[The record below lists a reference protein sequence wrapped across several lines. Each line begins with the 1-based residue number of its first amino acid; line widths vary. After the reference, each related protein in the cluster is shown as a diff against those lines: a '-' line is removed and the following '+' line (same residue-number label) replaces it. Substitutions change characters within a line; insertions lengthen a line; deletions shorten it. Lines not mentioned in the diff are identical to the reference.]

1 MSLLKNTKNV
11 SKNNLTLEHLFLFK
25 NHLGSRSSF
34 RNRNTDEYIFGQDN
48 LSNTIFNIEKMLIL
62 LRRALNFIS
71 NIKKENKQ
79 ILFVGTGSKSRKL
92 TKFAGNSTNQ
102 PYVQTR
108 WVKGLL
114 TNWEN
119 ISSSVKFYNLFLK
132 RLDLSKK
139 AEQKLKQ
146 TFDGIQSLNE
156 LPAAVFVIDLD
167 YDFEV
172 VAEAQKLN
180 IPVIAI
186 IDNNSKII
194 KKIDYPILSN
204 TGSVLPLFLI
214 ISLVIDILKK

>member
-1 MSLLKNTKNV
+1 MALLKNTKKV
-11 SKNNLTLEHLFLFK
+11 TKNNLLLEHLFLFK

-34 RNRNTDEYIFGQDN
+34 RNRNIDEYIFGEDT
-48 LSNTIFNIEKMLIL
+48 LSNTIFNVEKTLVL
-62 LRRALNFIS
+62 FRRALNFLLL
-71 NIKKENKQ
+71 IKKENKQ
-79 ILFVGTGSKSRKL
+79 ILFVGTGPKTRKL
-92 TKFAGNSTNQ
+92 TKFVGMSTNQ

-114 TNWEN
+114 TNWES

-146 TFDGIQSLNE
+146 TFEGIHSLKE

-167 YDFEV
+167 HDFEV
-172 VAEAQKLN
+172 VAEAKKLN
-180 IPVIAI
+180 IPVISI
-186 IDNNSKII
+186 VDNNCKIMD
-194 KKIDYPILSN
+194 KIDYPILSN

-214 ISLVIDILKK
+214 ISLVVETLKK

>member
-1 MSLLKNTKNV
+1 MSLLKNTKGV
-11 SKNNLTLEHLFLFK
+11 SKNNLTLEHLLLFK

-34 RNRNTDEYIFGQDN
+34 RNRDIDEYIFGKDT
-48 LSNTIFNIEKMLIL
+48 LSNTIFNVEKTLVL
-62 LRRALNFIS
+62 LRRALNFLALV
-71 NIKKENKQ
+71 KKSNKQ
-79 ILFVGTGSKSRKL
+79 ILFVGTGVKSRKL
-92 TKFAGNSTNQ
+92 TKFVGKSTSQ
-102 PYVQTR
+102 PFVQTR

-114 TNWEN
+114 TNWES
-119 ISSSVKFYNLFLK
+119 ISSTVKFYNLFLK

-146 TFDGIQSLNE
+146 TFEGIHSLKE

-172 VAEAQKLN
+172 VAEAKKLN

-186 IDNNSKII
+186 ADNNCKII
-194 KKIDYPILSN
+194 DKIDYPILSN

-214 ISLVIDILKK
+214 ISLVVKTLKK